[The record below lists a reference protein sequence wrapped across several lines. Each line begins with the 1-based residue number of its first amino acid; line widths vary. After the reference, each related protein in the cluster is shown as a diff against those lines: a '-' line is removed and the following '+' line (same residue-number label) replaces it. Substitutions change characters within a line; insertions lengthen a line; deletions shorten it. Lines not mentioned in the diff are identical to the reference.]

1 MDDIRALRRI
11 CTAVVVVSASAATA
25 GIAHAQPGI
34 GVVLVARGMQ
44 PGEVVRV
51 EVTCACGQVGPRARA
66 FGLDVPLDL
75 SSDGARWQGLVG
87 LDLEVVPGVYPL
99 VVDVPHQREV
109 LPRETAL
116 RVQPKQFSTR
126 TLRVAPEFVDPPADL
141 ADRARREASLLDRLF
156 KTITPRAWDRPFGL
170 PLTSQPT
177 RNFGSRS
184 VFNGEPRNPHAGI
197 DFNSPAGTVVIA
209 PAAGTVVL
217 ASDLFFTGNTIVI
230 DHGAGLYSL
239 FAHLSSMTVAMGDIV
254 GLGTKL
260 GHVGATGRAT
270 GPHLHWGVRLNG
282 ARVDPLSLIVATKE
296 YTQPRSGG

>member
-1 MDDIRALRRI
+1 
-11 CTAVVVVSASAATA
+11 
-25 GIAHAQPGI
+25 
-34 GVVLVARGMQ
+34 MQ